1 MFEKN
6 VLHLSLTTFFSK
18 LKIIQARKINLA
30 SPILN
35 PVYVINCLGTM
46 RKYLLFEEITSQ
58 FIFSDEYIQENG

>member
-1 MFEKN
+1 MFEKKCF
-6 VLHLSLTTFFSK
+6 TFISYNIFSK

-35 PVYVINCLGTM
+35 PVCAINCLGTM